1 MADVLSL
8 CEKFIAKCKEFSNIV
23 KQDKA
28 DGKPWKYYNNSH
40 RSEPTF
46 EATRKAGKRY
56 TNCAGGV
63 IFAMKSAGVPA
74 SALQW
79 YGGNGRI
86 VWLNSNAQANCKKY
100 FTIKAING
108 KKTVKQCVDDG
119 TLKPGDVITYVGM
132 THTNAYLGNNKSFDS
147 GHFYCTGSG
156 EGAIFKK
163 WVGSLAHSNKKV
175 AYILRLKDQPKKKQ
189 NTTSVAEKVS
199 DNPKPQVYRVRV
211 GIYSIPANAQ
221 ILQQRIKTKLN
232 LDCFTEVVGGQT
244 FVYCGSYSSKANAEA
259 RAKLLNQNGFDTAII
274 TI

>member
-1 MADVLSL
+1 MASVLSL
-8 CEKFIAKCKEFSNIV
+8 CEKFIAKCKEFSKIV

-63 IFAMKSAGVPA
+63 YFALKAAGVPA
-74 SALQW
+74 SATQW

-86 VWLNSNAQANCKKY
+86 VWLNSNAQADCKKY
-100 FTIKAING
+100 FKIISIGG

-147 GHFYCTGSG
+147 GHFYCIGSG
-156 EGAIFKK
+156 EGAVYKK
-163 WVGSLAHSNKKV
+163 WVGSLAHSNKKI
-175 AYILRLKDQPKKKQ
+175 AYILRLKDQPK
-189 NTTSVAEKVS
+189 
-199 DNPKPQVYRVRV
+199 PKTYRVRV
-211 GIYSIPANAQ
+211 GIYSIPENAK
-221 ILQQRIKTKLN
+221 ILQERIKIKLN
-232 LDCFTEVVGGQT
+232 LDCFSEVKDNQT
-244 FVYCGSYSSKANAEA
+244 YVYCGSYSSKANAEE
-259 RAKLLNQNGFDTAII
+259 RSKLLNANGFSTAIVEV
-274 TI
+274 

>member
-8 CEKFIAKCKEFSNIV
+8 CEKFIAKCKEFSKIV
-23 KQDKA
+23 KQDRA

-63 IFAMKSAGVPA
+63 IFAMKSAGVPS

-86 VWLNSNAQANCKKY
+86 VWLNSNAQTNCKKY
-100 FTIKAING
+100 FKIIAING

-132 THTNAYLGNNKSFDS
+132 THTNAYLGNSKSFDS
-147 GHFYCTGSG
+147 GHFYCIGSG
-156 EGAIFKK
+156 EGAIYKK
-163 WVGSLAHSNKKV
+163 WVGSLAHSNKKI
-175 AYILRLKDQPKKKQ
+175 AYILRLKDQPKVNASTTKQ
-189 NTTSVAEKVS
+189 
-199 DNPKPQVYRVRV
+199 PVYRVQV
-211 GIYSIPANAQ
+211 GVYSIPQNAQ
-221 ILQQRIKTKLN
+221 ILRQRIKIKLN
-232 LDCFTEVVGGQT
+232 LDCFSEVKDNQT
-244 FVYCGSYSSKANAEA
+244 YVYCGSYSSKANAEE
-259 RAKLLNQNGFDTAII
+259 RSRLLNANGFSTAIVEV
-274 TI
+274 

>member
-1 MADVLSL
+1 MIYISL
-8 CEKFIAKCKEFSNIV
+8 VEKFISKCKEFSNIV

-79 YGGNGRI
+79 YGGNGKI
-86 VWLNSNAQANCKKY
+86 IWLNSHAQADCKKY
-100 FTIKAING
+100 FRIIAING

-119 TLKPGDVITYVGM
+119 TLKAGDVITYVGM
-132 THTNAYLGNNKSFDS
+132 THTNAYLGNNRSFDS

-156 EGAIFKK
+156 EGAIFNK
-163 WVGSLAHSNKKV
+163 WVGTLAHSNKKV
-175 AYILRLKDQPKKKQ
+175 GYILRLKDQPK
-189 NTTSVAEKVS
+189 
-199 DNPKPQVYRVRV
+199 PKTYRVRV
-211 GIYSIPANAQ
+211 GIFSIPANAQ
-221 ILQQRIKTKLN
+221 ILQQKIKTICN
-232 LDCFTEVVGGQT
+232 LDCFTEVIDNQT
-244 FVYCGSYSSKANAEA
+244 YVYCGSYSVKKNAQE
-259 RAKLLNQNGFDTAII
+259 RATFLNNNGFDTNII
-274 TI
+274 TV

>member
-1 MADVLSL
+1 MASVLSL

-100 FTIKAING
+100 FKIIAING

-132 THTNAYLGNNKSFDS
+132 THTNAYLGNNRSFDS
-147 GHFYCTGSG
+147 GHFYCIGSG
-156 EGAIFKK
+156 EGAIYKK
-163 WVGSLAHSNKKV
+163 WVGSLAHSNKKI
-175 AYILRLKDQPKKKQ
+175 AYILRLKDQPK
-189 NTTSVAEKVS
+189 
-199 DNPKPQVYRVRV
+199 PKTYRVRV
-211 GIYSIPANAQ
+211 GIYSIPENAK
-221 ILQQRIKTKLN
+221 ILQDRIKIKLN
-232 LDCFTEVVGGQT
+232 LDCFSEVKDNQT
-244 FVYCGSYSSKANAEA
+244 YVYCGSYSSKANAEE
-259 RAKLLNQNGFDTAII
+259 RSRLLNANGFDTKIVEV
-274 TI
+274 

>member
-1 MADVLSL
+1 MADALSL

-79 YGGNGRI
+79 YGGNGKI
-86 VWLNSNAQANCKKY
+86 IWLNSNAEKNCKKY
-100 FTIKAING
+100 FKIIAING

-119 TLKPGDVITYVGM
+119 TLKAGDVITYVGM
-132 THTNAYLGNNKSFDS
+132 VHTNAYLGNNKSYDT

-163 WVGSLAHSNKKV
+163 WVGSLAHSSKKV
-175 AYILRLKDQPKKKQ
+175 AYILRLKDQPKKK
-189 NTTSVAEKVS
+189 SAEPTKS
-199 DNPKPQVYRVRV
+199 TVYRVRV

-221 ILQQRIKTKLN
+221 ILQQRIKIKLN

>member
-1 MADVLSL
+1 MASIMSL
-8 CEKFIAKCKEFSNIV
+8 CEKFIAKCKEFSSIV

-100 FTIKAING
+100 FKIIAING

-132 THTNAYLGNNKSFDS
+132 THTNAYLGNLKSFDS

-156 EGAIFKK
+156 EGAVYKK
-163 WVGSLAHSNKKV
+163 WVGSLAHSNKKI
-175 AYILRLKDQPKKKQ
+175 AYILRLKDQPK
-189 NTTSVAEKVS
+189 
-199 DNPKPQVYRVRV
+199 PKTYRVRV
-211 GIYSIPANAQ
+211 GIYSIPENAK
-221 ILQQRIKTKLN
+221 ILQDRIKIKLN
-232 LDCFTEVVGGQT
+232 LDCFSEVKDNQT
-244 FVYCGSYSSKANAEA
+244 YVYCGSYSSKANAEE
-259 RAKLLNQNGFDTAII
+259 RSRLLNANGFNTAIVEV
-274 TI
+274 